1 LPEPDECQLLQLL
14 EEHPIFLCSIQ
25 GVRLI
30 LMCKRKNLATAN
42 RPDLTSKA
50 GIGYDLVKFSSVTSM
65 NPHLQFLE
73 NYMGFQ

>member
-30 LMCKRKNLATAN
+30 LMCVREKISQQLIGS
-42 RPDLTSKA
+42 DLTSKA

-65 NPHLQFLE
+65 NLQFLE

>member
-30 LMCKRKNLATAN
+30 LISERKNLATAN
-42 RPDLTSKA
+42 GSDLTSKA
-50 GIGYDLVKFSSVTSM
+50 GIGYNLVIFISYFYDPSPSV
-65 NPHLQFLE
+65 P
-73 NYMGFQ
+73 